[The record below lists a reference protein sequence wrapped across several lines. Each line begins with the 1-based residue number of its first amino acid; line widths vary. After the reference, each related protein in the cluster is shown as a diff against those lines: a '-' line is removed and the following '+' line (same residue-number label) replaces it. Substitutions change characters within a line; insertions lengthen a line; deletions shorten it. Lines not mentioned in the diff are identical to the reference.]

1 MNRSSKTVSLL
12 ILTLLAS
19 NILTIEPTN
28 AQTIPKPSVP
38 EFTLKYIDYSY
49 DVPPTYK
56 INEYTGEKVATS
68 GYHVKNMT
76 IQVSVKNNPLPSNDA
91 TSHLY
96 YNVRFK
102 GHFGKDWSETP
113 SVENKNSSP
122 SNFSQ
127 YVNILPYNSRL
138 LEQTSS
144 EFTTFLFSAND
155 YIPNSSIDFQVE
167 AVLGHDAQAW
177 VPPDPF
183 GESPAQYYEA
193 VAFDETSG
201 WSNTQSITIPDNS
214 VPSSSQQYTN
224 LALVAAVAVSIVV
237 VISLLLYRR
246 HRKTAMSRNFDF
258 P

>member
-1 MNRSSKTVSLL
+1 MDSIRKSLSSLL
-12 ILTLLAS
+12 IIALLITSSLSIMQFAY
-19 NILTIEPTN
+19 

-49 DVPPTYK
+49 DVSPTYK
-56 INEYTGEKVATS
+56 INEYTGEKVAIG

-91 TSHLY
+91 TTHLY

-113 SVENKNSSP
+113 PVETKNSSP
-122 SNFSQ
+122 STFSQ
-127 YVNILPYNSRL
+127 YVSILPYNSRL
-138 LEQTSS
+138 LEQSIS

-177 VPPDPF
+177 VPADPF
-183 GESPAQYYEA
+183 GGYTTHYYEA

-201 WSNTQSITIPDNS
+201 WSNTQSITIPNNS
-214 VPSSSQQYTN
+214 VPPSQQLTN
-224 LALVAAVAVSIVV
+224 LALVAAILV
-237 VISLLLYRR
+237 VIVAFLLLYRK
-246 HRKTAMSRNFDF
+246 HRKTANLKQ
-258 P
+258 